1 MSELWDTLTT
11 GLVLSLV
18 FIAISYLFWK
28 RYDKPTPLMIERQEE
43 KERLK
48 EERDTWR
55 QVEAKMQAE
64 KEEAE
69 RRKADEERRQE
80 ALARS
85 QVPTEAKVTEAWKS
99 LGVSPS
105 GPKTFEAKGEDA
117 NAALRPL
124 DQSGIGEKITGDE
137 DVLSA
142 PALAQ
147 VRQDKG
153 VQPGAEEPDW
163 ELIEKLEEIAGKDDI
178 VVPDVPEAPD
188 LATLQSSHNNEQAQ
202 GSQEEE

>member
-69 RRKADEERRQE
+69 RRDC
-80 ALARS
+80 LLY
-85 QVPTEAKVTEAWKS
+85 T
-99 LGVSPS
+99 SPS
-105 GPKTFEAKGEDA
+105 PRDPT
-117 NAALRPL
+117 
-124 DQSGIGEKITGDE
+124 
-137 DVLSA
+137 
-142 PALAQ
+142 
-147 VRQDKG
+147 
-153 VQPGAEEPDW
+153 
-163 ELIEKLEEIAGKDDI
+163 
-178 VVPDVPEAPD
+178 
-188 LATLQSSHNNEQAQ
+188 
-202 GSQEEE
+202 